1 MNELVRKQKEI
12 ADLHVLIDTL
22 QTNLRSVTSYLTEE
36 QKKEV
41 NTPSYRWCIQWKPKN
56 DYQI

>member
-36 QKKEV
+36 QKKEI
-41 NTPSYRWCIQWKPKN
+41 NTPSYRWCIEWKSEN
-56 DYQI
+56 DFQI